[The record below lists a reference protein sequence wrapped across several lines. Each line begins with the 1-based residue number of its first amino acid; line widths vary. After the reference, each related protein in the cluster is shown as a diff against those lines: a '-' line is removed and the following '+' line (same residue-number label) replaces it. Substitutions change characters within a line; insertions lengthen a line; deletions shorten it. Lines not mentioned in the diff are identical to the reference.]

1 MANSLRSFLKA
12 IYIRVT
18 AWRPKR
24 RAVVR
29 AAAPEVEPID
39 ALVIRHLRPRGG
51 R

>member
-1 MANSLRSFLKA
+1 MANLRTVLKSL
-12 IYIRVT
+12 YIRVT
-18 AWRPKR
+18 ARRLKR

-29 AAAPEVEPID
+29 AAAPPVEPID